1 MADRKLIEIK
11 ERILKYAM
19 ESWGITDS
27 RNMDPV
33 VDLLLDVFA
42 YESARLHQDI
52 KKLDSRI
59 LYQLSRILIDNKWS
73 LPIPAHA
80 LMSVNPSSEE
90 SCVLDAEDH
99 FGKICFWKGKC
110 SGVFYTSF
118 LLSSDQCR
126 N

>member
-52 KKLDSRI
+52 KNL
-59 LYQLSRILIDNKWS
+59 
-73 LPIPAHA
+73 IPAYCI
-80 LMSVNPSSEE
+80 
-90 SCVLDAEDH
+90 SCLE
-99 FGKICFWKGKC
+99 
-110 SGVFYTSF
+110 F
-118 LLSSDQCR
+118 LSIINGRYRFPHTL
-126 N
+126 